1 MVKALIKATAKK
13 VIKKKKPSPNIN
25 KKNLKKK
32 SKIELK
38 TKPKNGNVFAPPE
51 ATVNKRA
58 NVLKKYKANKI
69 DWVKVPEKY
78 YRDEDKYESMMMAG
92 KKLSDVQLKAYSK
105 AIKFTTD
112 NMAEIDGRQYVT
124 RKARDNIKGTVNH
137 ALKEM
142 DFLPKE
148 YLALYKKKK

>member
-25 KKNLKKK
+25 
-32 SKIELK
+32 
-38 TKPKNGNVFAPPE
+38 
-51 ATVNKRA
+51 R
-58 NVLKKYKANKI
+58 KI

-124 RKARDNIKGTVNH
+124 RKVKDNIKGTVNH